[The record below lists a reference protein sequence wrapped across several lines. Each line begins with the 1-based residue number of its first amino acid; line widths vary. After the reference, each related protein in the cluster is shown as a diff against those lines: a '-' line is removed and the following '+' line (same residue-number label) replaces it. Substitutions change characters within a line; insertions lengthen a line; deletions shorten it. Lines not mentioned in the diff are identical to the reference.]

1 MSGAVENIE
10 VQPEE
15 GEARLDRWF
24 RRRFPHLTQ
33 GQIGKLIRTGQV
45 RVDGARA
52 KENDR
57 VRPGQIVRV
66 PPMPTVSR
74 SVDVRA
80 ITAEE
85 TAFVRSL
92 VIHRDDD
99 VLVLNKPSGLPV
111 QGGAKTGRHLDL
123 LLDGLAFDGE
133 RPKLVH
139 RLDRDTSGCLVLART
154 PRAAA
159 ALSKSFKA
167 RETAKIYWAV
177 VLGCPRPP
185 EGEIRGWLKKS
196 TGPLESDREMV
207 RQARHGEE
215 DALFAITQYAAVSEA
230 YPRAAWMALK
240 PVTGRTHQLRFHM
253 AGIGHAILGD
263 RKYTCDLPTPGA
275 LSERLHLH
283 ARAIDLPHPVKGR
296 VRVVAPLPPHMV
308 KTFEALGFDQG
319 EAKDPFRAL
328 A

>member
-1 MSGAVENIE
+1 VKEIQTIVIAE
-10 VQPEE
+10 EE
-15 GEARLDRWF
+15 GEVRLDRWF
-24 RRRFPHLTQ
+24 RRHFPHLTQ
-33 GQIGKLIRTGQV
+33 GQIGRMIRTGQV

-57 VRPGQIVRV
+57 VRPGQSVRV
-66 PPMPTVSR
+66 PPLPEEKE
-74 SVDVRA
+74 RA
-80 ITAEE
+80 PKETITDEE
-85 TAFVRSL
+85 RAYVQGL
-92 VIHRDDD
+92 VIHKDDD
-99 VLVLNKPSGLPV
+99 VLVLNKPAGLAV
-111 QGGAKTGRHLDL
+111 QGGMKTGRHLDL
-123 LLDGLAFDGE
+123 LLDGLKFEYAD

-159 ALSKSFKA
+159 AMAKSFKS
-167 RETAKIYWAV
+167 RETTKIYWAV

-185 EGEIRGWLKKS
+185 EGEIRGWLKKA
-196 TGPLESDREMV
+196 TGPLDGDREMV
-207 RQARHGEE
+207 RQAKHGEK
-215 DALFAITQYAAVSEA
+215 DALFAITEYVTLSEA

-263 RKYTCDLPTPGA
+263 PKYKCDRETPGG

-283 ARAIDLPHPVKGR
+283 ARAIEIPHPVEGT
-296 VRVVAPLPPHMV
+296 VRVVAPLPPHMK
-308 KTFEALGFDQG
+308 KTFAALGFEEG

-328 A
+328 K